1 MAITVNGKPDVP
13 APLPVVPRIGQ
24 VVYAASGTSTSIA
37 NGTGNVNLTGMSV
50 TITPTSAT
58 SKIMVIVSTTF
69 VIANTGGTQYGS
81 GFAGVSR
88 NGTSITSSVLG
99 FYYPSS
105 TTGTHFSLQN
115 TYSVQHIDV
124 PATTSAVTYNVYG
137 NNIYPSP
144 LMGGNSNGAGHIIA
158 MEILA

>member
-37 NGTGNVNLTGMSV
+37 NSAGNVNLTGMSV

-58 SKIMVIVSTTF
+58 SKIMVIVSTAF

-81 GFAGVSR
+81 GFAGISR
-88 NGTSITSSVLG
+88 NGTSITQSLLG
-99 FYYPSS
+99 FYYPSN
-105 TTGTHFSLQN
+105 TTGTHISIQN
-115 TYSVQHIDV
+115 TYSVQYVDV
-124 PATTSAVTYNVYG
+124 PATTSAVTYTVYG
-137 NNIYPSP
+137 NNVYPTP
-144 LMGGNSNGAGHIIA
+144 LMSGNSNGAGQIIV